1 MDLVI
6 GIILALVAFVALGVC
21 KDGTGYK
28 WKKNKKQFL
37 SIFALVVILFG
48 CTASVPTGHTGV
60 VTTFGKVENFTLEAG
75 FHFKL
80 PWQEVVKMDNRTQKA
95 AVDLT
100 CFSSDIQEV
109 TMKYSINI
117 NRSARSMSP
126 MSRSKYSSPMG
137 KYCAAVSV
145 YSGYWALAREWT

>member
-1 MDLVI
+1 MTFLVI

-95 AVDLT
+95 AH
-100 CFSSDIQEV
+100 
-109 TMKYSINI
+109 
-117 NRSARSMSP
+117 P
-126 MSRSKYSSPMG
+126 H
-137 KYCAAVSV
+137 AVRFPLS
-145 YSGYWALAREWT
+145 

>member
-1 MDLVI
+1 MTFLVI

-75 FHFKL
+75 STSNFRGRKL
-80 PWQEVVKMDNRTQKA
+80 LKWTTERRKRR
-95 AVDLT
+95 LT
-100 CFSSDIQEV
+100 
-109 TMKYSINI
+109 
-117 NRSARSMSP
+117 
-126 MSRSKYSSPMG
+126 
-137 KYCAAVSV
+137 
-145 YSGYWALAREWT
+145 